1 MNRSF
6 AVIEMRS
13 GVVQC
18 VDVYGTDH
26 EAQVALFGCLKN
38 YVSEH
43 PVFRASLERCA
54 GEVPD
59 GKFGQF
65 LQGLD
70 GGRVESTVDAYE
82 WLAREYWQ
90 ENVEFVLIGCMTHEP
105 RASEESS
112 PEPCH

>member
-1 MNRSF
+1 MSSSF
-6 AVIEMRS
+6 AVIEIHS

-18 VDVYGTDH
+18 VDVYGKES
-26 EAQVALFGCLKN
+26 EAKVALYDSVKKYFN
-38 YVSEH
+38 EH
-43 PVFRASLERCA
+43 PHFRAALDECTN
-54 GEVPD
+54 EVPH
-59 GKFGQF
+59 GKSGQL
-65 LQGLD
+65 LQAIDDPDIAL
-70 GGRVESTVDAYE
+70 SVDAYE